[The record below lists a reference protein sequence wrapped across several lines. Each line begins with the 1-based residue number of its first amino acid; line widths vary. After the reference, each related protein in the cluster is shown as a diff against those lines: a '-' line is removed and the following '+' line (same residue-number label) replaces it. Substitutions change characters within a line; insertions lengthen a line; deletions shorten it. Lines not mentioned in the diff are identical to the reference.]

1 MYDPLD
7 RRLQLLLALAL
18 SSIVVV
24 GVVDIVLDQPTRWL
38 SVHTIF
44 EVLMIAGALVMATTL
59 WLGWW
64 RAEHAS
70 RRLRESLAR
79 RTAERDMWQRN
90 ARQALEGFGQAIDE
104 QFRAWELT
112 PTEREV
118 ALLLL
123 KGHSYKTIAR
133 LTGRSAATIRQH
145 AATVYHKTGLAG
157 RAQLAAHFLEDLVLP
172 TGERSTP
179 AIP

>member
-7 RRLQLLLALAL
+7 RRFHFLLALAL

-24 GVVDIVLDQPTRWL
+24 GGVDIVLDQPTRWL

-70 RRLRESLAR
+70 QQLRESLAR
-79 RTAERDMWQRN
+79 RTVERDMWQRN
-90 ARQALEGFGQAIDE
+90 ARQALAGFGQAIDE
-104 QFRAWELT
+104 QFQAWELT

-123 KGHSYKTIAR
+123 KGHSYKAIAK

-145 AATVYHKTGLAG
+145 AAAVYQKGGLSG
-157 RAQLAAHFLEDLVLP
+157 RAQLAAHFLDDLVLP
-172 TGERSTP
+172 SGDRSAPATP
-179 AIP
+179 